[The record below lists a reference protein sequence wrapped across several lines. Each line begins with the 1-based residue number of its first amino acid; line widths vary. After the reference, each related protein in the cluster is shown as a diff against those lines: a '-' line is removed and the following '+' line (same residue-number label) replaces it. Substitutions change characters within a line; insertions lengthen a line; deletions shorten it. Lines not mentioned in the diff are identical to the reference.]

1 MLNKINLAM
10 NVILLALVAFLFFR
24 DSDSVSESEKEVI
37 KEEILAE
44 ADSLKQVAD
53 TVPSIGSNA
62 RIVYV
67 NAERLN
73 EEYEFISEKYEEL
86 EKEQMRIENQIDRKM
101 RAAEDRYREL
111 EGQAPTMTPSQ
122 LEQAQMELQGL
133 QQDIAQF
140 QEKATS
146 DFRRKE
152 AKAQEDFFKNIR
164 SFLKE
169 YNADGRYDYIL
180 TYQVGGQILLTN
192 EMLDISQEVI
202 DGLNQK
208 HRGASAKKE

>member
-10 NVILLALVAFLFFR
+10 NVILLALVAFLFFQT
-24 DSDSVSESEKEVI
+24 DIVLTDAD
-37 KEEILAE
+37 EEENPEELV
-44 ADSLKQVAD
+44 QD
-53 TVPSIGSNA
+53 TDTLQENSMPPIGSNS

-73 EEYEFISEKYEEL
+73 EEYAFISEKYEEL

-101 RAAEDRYREL
+101 RAAEERYREL
-111 EGQAPTMTPSQ
+111 ESQAPTMTPSQ
-122 LEQAQMELQGL
+122 LEQAQVELQGL

-140 QEKATS
+140 QEKAAT
-146 DFRRKE
+146 DFRIKE
-152 AKAQEDFFKNIR
+152 ADAQEAFFNNIR

-169 YNADGRYDYIL
+169 FNSDGRYDYIL

-192 EMLDISQEVI
+192 DSLEITDEVI
-202 DGLNQK
+202 VGLNEQYESSK
-208 HRGASAKKE
+208 APKAE